1 MSESGFLRRKV
12 ATLFRGLRP
21 EKVAP
26 AGQLQS
32 AVAVVGRLW
41 LRFESM
47 PDQLSILYGD
57 LLQGSYD
64 CVDRV
69 ILNAYFTM
77 GQTGGGLRTWWRAL
91 YGSDDDLDNN
101 HLMRMAGRFSR
112 CLRAWAKENSIPV
125 VYSSPGERKHDI
137 ASEHLATHG
146 VKPGLFLIL
155 VSKAPAL
162 VWDAQRTGTGKLG
175 QLVPKQPWPYVNH
188 YSFHILDPDWGHL
201 TIKMSGHPPFGAQVM
216 LNGHEYVAC
225 QAQEAGI
232 NFSKQD
238 NCFTTIPNAADLAKV
253 ADTLSRNE
261 IAGRLLQL
269 CERWIY
275 TTCLC
280 FALDLEEQ
288 KTSTFHYQYSV
299 FQIEYS
305 RNLLFHSG
313 RQMDE
318 IFQALIDRTRGP
330 LNLDRIKTI
339 FGDKNRPHYDKRKKN
354 PTRWGVVV
362 EKPAYDVTIF
372 KVHYGKMTLK
382 IYTKGERV
390 LRIEVIVHNTK
401 EYRWGRSLPCFPEI
415 VLRLR
420 GILERFLN
428 AVGCMD
434 ACFVSDDTMENLPQ
448 PTQVGQT
455 KVGGIDLNK
464 PRMRRVADAVLALS
478 SSPTGFTASDLAEK
492 VRAISGQPTS
502 EYGARRA
509 AYDIKKLRGKDMVR
523 KIGASRRYEPVHEGL
538 RALTALVVLREKVI
552 RPLLAA
558 STRPQPHSKLSNPT
572 PIDQHYQNLRAGMH
586 GLFIELGVAA

>member
-1 MSESGFLRRKV
+1 
-12 ATLFRGLRP
+12 
-21 EKVAP
+21 
-26 AGQLQS
+26 
-32 AVAVVGRLW
+32 
-41 LRFESM
+41 M
-47 PDQLSILYGD
+47 PDQLSAVYKD
-57 LLQGSYD
+57 LLEGSYD

-69 ILNAYFTM
+69 ILNAYFSM
-77 GQTGGGLRTWWRAL
+77 GQSGGGLRVWWRAL
-91 YGSDDDLDNN
+91 YGSDENLDDN
-101 HLMRMAGRFSR
+101 HLMRLAGRFSR
-112 CLRAWAKENSIPV
+112 RLRAWAEANKIPV

-137 ASEHLATHG
+137 AAQHLSTNE
-146 VKPGLFLIL
+146 VKPGLFMIL

-162 VWDAQRTGTGKLG
+162 VWEAQQTGTGKLG
-175 QLVPKQPWPYVNH
+175 QLVPKNPWPYVNH

-201 TIKMSGHPPFGAQVM
+201 TIKMSGHPPFGAQIM
-216 LNGHEYVAC
+216 LNGHEYAAC
-225 QAQEAGI
+225 QARRAGTE
-232 NFSKQD
+232 FTKQD
-238 NCFTTIPNAADLAKV
+238 NCFTTISNAADLAKV
-253 ADTLSRNE
+253 ADTLSHKRT
-261 IAGRLLQL
+261 AGRLRQL

-280 FALDLEEQ
+280 FALDRKEQ
-288 KTSTFHYQYSV
+288 KRSTFHYQYSV

-305 RNLLFHSG
+305 RNLLFQSG
-313 RQMDE
+313 QQMDQ

-339 FGDKNRPHYDKRKKN
+339 FGDKKRPHYDKRKRN

-362 EKPAYDVTIF
+362 ETPAYDLTVF

-415 VLRLR
+415 VARLK

-428 AVGCMD
+428 AVSCMD
-434 ACFVSDDTMENLPQ
+434 ACFVADDTLENLPQ

-455 KVGGIDLNK
+455 RVGGIDLNK
-464 PRMRRVADAVLALS
+464 PRMRHVAEAVLALS
-478 SSPTGFTASDLAEK
+478 TSPAGFTASDLAQK
-492 VRAISGQPTS
+492 VHALNGRPES

-509 AYDIKKLRGKDMVR
+509 AYDIKKLRGKGMVR
-523 KIGASRRYEPVHEGL
+523 KIGKSRRYESLPEGL

-558 STRPQPHSKLSNPT
+558 TRRNESQSKPTNPT
-572 PIDQHYQNLRAGMH
+572 PIDQHYEALRTGRRD
-586 GLFIELGVAA
+586 LFSTLGVAA

>member
-1 MSESGFLRRKV
+1 
-12 ATLFRGLRP
+12 
-21 EKVAP
+21 
-26 AGQLQS
+26 
-32 AVAVVGRLW
+32 
-41 LRFESM
+41 M
-47 PDQLSILYGD
+47 PDQLSTLYGD
-57 LLQGSYD
+57 LLEGSYD

-77 GQTGGGLRTWWRAL
+77 GQTGGALRTWWRAL

-112 CLRAWAKENSIPV
+112 RLRAWAKENNIPV
-125 VYSSPGERKHDI
+125 VYSSPGERKHEI
-137 ASEHLATHG
+137 ASEHLATHE
-146 VKPGLFLIL
+146 VKPGLFMVL

-162 VWDAQRTGTGKLG
+162 VWDAQMTGTGKLG
-175 QLVPKQPWPYVNH
+175 PLVPKQPWPYVNH

-225 QAQEAGI
+225 QAQKAAI
-232 NFSKQD
+232 AFCKQD
-238 NCFTTIPNAADLAKV
+238 NCFTTSPNAADLAKV
-253 ADTLSRNE
+253 ADTLSRDE

-288 KTSTFHYQYSV
+288 EKSTFHYQYSV

-305 RNLLFHSG
+305 RNLLFQSG
-313 RQMDE
+313 RQMDQ

-339 FGDKNRPHYDKRKKN
+339 FGNKSRPHYDKRKKN

-362 EKPAYDVTIF
+362 EKPTYDVTIF

-401 EYRWGRSLPCFPEI
+401 QYRWGRSLPCFPEI

-420 GILERFLN
+420 GILDRFLN

-434 ACFVSDDTMENLPQ
+434 ACFVSDNTLETLPQ
-448 PTQVGQT
+448 PAHVGQT

-464 PRMRRVADAVLALS
+464 PRMRRVADAVLALA

-492 VRAISGQPTS
+492 VRAMSGES
-502 EYGARRA
+502 DSAYGARRA
-509 AYDIKKLRGKDMVR
+509 AYDIKKLRGKGMVL
-523 KIGASRRYEPVHEGL
+523 KIGALRRYEPLPAGL

-558 STRPQPHSKLSNPT
+558 STRPELHSKLSNPT
-572 PIDQHYQNLRAGMH
+572 PIDQHYENLRVGMR
-586 GLFIELGVAA
+586 GLFTELGVAA